1 MKISEVMNI
10 LQKYKE
16 EYGDINVAL
25 ISNIGEQN
33 TVNNIDVLS
42 FYDESDPDVTENIVI
57 IRDQFNYNQFT
68 GAEYDGEPS
77 EEDWENGY
85 PGYEITEKVM
95 EDPDSDYWDSGC
107 PIEDKKVEDEKDT
120 EGYIPWDLM

>member
-1 MKISEVMNI
+1 MKISEVMDI

-68 GAEYDGEPS
+68 GAKYDGEPS

-85 PGYEITEKVM
+85 PGYEITEKEI

-107 PIEDKKVEDEKDT
+107 PIEDKDDYVDEDTID
-120 EGYIPWDLM
+120 ILRDLM

>member
-1 MKISEVMNI
+1 MKISEVMSI

-42 FYDESDPDVTENIVI
+42 FYDTENPDVTENIVI
-57 IRDQFNYNQFT
+57 IRDQFDYNQFT
-68 GAEYDGEPS
+68 GAEYDGKPS

-85 PGYEITEKVM
+85 PGYEITEKEV

-107 PIEDKKVEDEKDT
+107 PIEDKTEDKKDT
-120 EGYIPWDLM
+120 ESWIPWELM

>member
-1 MKISEVMNI
+1 MKISEVMSI
-10 LQKYKE
+10 LHKYKE

-42 FYDESDPDVTENIVI
+42 FYDTENPDVTENIVI

-68 GAEYDGEPS
+68 GAEYDREPS

-85 PGYEITEKVM
+85 PGYEITEKEI

-107 PIEDKKVEDEKDT
+107 PIEDKTEDKKDT
-120 EGYIPWDLM
+120 ESWIPWELM

>member
-1 MKISEVMNI
+1 MKISEVINI

-42 FYDESDPDVTENIVI
+42 FYDTENPDVTENIVI
-57 IRDQFNYNQFT
+57 IRDQFDYNQFT
-68 GAEYDGEPS
+68 GAEYDGEPN
-77 EEDWENGY
+77 EKDWANGY
-85 PGYEITEKVM
+85 PGYEITEKEI

-107 PIEDKKVEDEKDT
+107 PIEDKKDT
-120 EGYIPWDLM
+120 ES

>member
-16 EYGDINVAL
+16 EYGDINVAF

-42 FYDESDPDVTENIVI
+42 FYDSDDPTIEPENIVI
-57 IRDQFNYNQFT
+57 IRDQFDYNQFT

-85 PGYEITEKVM
+85 PGYEITEKEI

-107 PIEDKKVEDEKDT
+107 PIEDKTEDKKDT
-120 EGYIPWDLM
+120 ESWIPWELM

>member
-1 MKISEVMNI
+1 MKISEVINI

-42 FYDESDPDVTENIVI
+42 FYDESDPDYSFPLPALQM
-57 IRDQFNYNQFT
+57 D
-68 GAEYDGEPS
+68 PS
-77 EEDWENGY
+77 VRKYACLQNRQ
-85 PGYEITEKVM
+85 
-95 EDPDSDYWDSGC
+95 
-107 PIEDKKVEDEKDT
+107 
-120 EGYIPWDLM
+120 L

>member
-1 MKISEVMNI
+1 MKISEVISI

-42 FYDESDPDVTENIVI
+42 FYDTENPDVTENIVI
-57 IRDQFNYNQFT
+57 IRDQFDYNQFT
-68 GAEYDGEPS
+68 GAEYDGKPS

-85 PGYEITEKVM
+85 PGYEITEK
-95 EDPDSDYWDSGC
+95 EIDNPDSDYWDSGC
-107 PIEDKKVEDEKDT
+107 PIEDKDNYVDEDTID
-120 EGYIPWDLM
+120 ILRDLM

>member
-16 EYGDINVAL
+16 EYGDINVAF

-42 FYDESDPDVTENIVI
+42 FYDESDPDITENIVI
-57 IRDQFNYNQFT
+57 IRDQFDYNQFT
-68 GAEYDGEPS
+68 GAEYNGKPS

-85 PGYEITEKVM
+85 PGYEIAEKEV
-95 EDPDSDYWDSGC
+95 EDPDSDCWDSGC
-107 PIEDKKVEDEKDT
+107 PIEDKTEDKKDT
-120 EGYIPWDLM
+120 ESWIPWELM

>member
-1 MKISEVMNI
+1 MKISEVMSI

-42 FYDESDPDVTENIVI
+42 FYDTENPDVTENIVI
-57 IRDQFNYNQFT
+57 IRDQFDYNQFT
-68 GAEYDGEPS
+68 GAEYEPS

-85 PGYEITEKVM
+85 PGYEITEKEI

-107 PIEDKKVEDEKDT
+107 PIEDKTEDKKDT
-120 EGYIPWDLM
+120 ESWIPWELM